1 MHLGW
6 RAREE
11 GERAGRRCVCP
22 VLRGK
27 DVSKLSDI
35 GPLPHKKEC
44 SEIIDPSPEIE
55 IIAGT
60 GESPG
65 L

>member
-1 MHLGW
+1 M
-6 RAREE
+6 
-11 GERAGRRCVCP
+11 CP

-27 DVSKLSDI
+27 DVSKLSDL

-44 SEIIDPSPEIE
+44 SEVIDPSPEME

>member
-1 MHLGW
+1 MG
-6 RAREE
+6 REE
-11 GERAGRRCVCP
+11 VCRCP

-35 GPLPHKKEC
+35 GPLPHRKEC
-44 SEIIDPSPEIE
+44 SEVIDPSPEME
-55 IIAGT
+55 IIAGSVAGT

-65 L
+65 S